1 MKKQLFRTMTS
12 VLCAAAILMGTA
24 SAGLGSGAVAYGA
37 SVPKD
42 VQNHWAKSFVVT
54 AIEKKIVSGYDDG
67 TFRPDKAVT
76 RAEFSH
82 MLNAALGNSVTTNI
96 SFSDVKSSDWYY
108 SAVQKA
114 VAAGYWPLYRYNPDN
129 ENPLTVDSKDPTE
142 SYQEFIKG
150 ENRYALLMR
159 QFPDAAEQLFEQ
171 AEADAAER
179 LAMYKKLAGK

>member
-114 VAAGYWPLYRYNPDN
+114 VAAGYVSGYDNGSFKPGTAINRQEPLSCSPA
-129 ENPLTVDSKDPTE
+129 S
-142 SYQEFIKG
+142 
-150 ENRYALLMR
+150 
-159 QFPDAAEQLFEQ
+159 FPRITLRPA
-171 AEADAAER
+171 
-179 LAMYKKLAGK
+179 